1 MTLPCVQLIVK
12 EEQPSQIKKHALNPE
27 RSFSSSYPACIKG
40 IKSNSVVATVVL
52 AAVNEDNETKGRIKE
67 IRNHLL
73 TKYKNVVALPSEPL
87 CCTDLIQHHIP
98 LAEGIRPTYVPSYH
112 VPHGQRVVVDK
123 YIRDMLEQ
131 GVISHSMSLWNV
143 PLFFWFRKKRNE
155 MSVIVDLRGLN
166 EVMVPDRYPMPL
178 LRDVLPYLGGE
189 NIVFKTLDLITG
201 FLSSTM
207 GD

>member
-1 MTLPCVQLIVK
+1 MYPF
-12 EEQPSQIKKHALNPE
+12 
-27 RSFSSSYPACIKG
+27 FSGSG
-40 IKSNSVVATVVL
+40 
-52 AAVNEDNETKGRIKE
+52 
-67 IRNHLL
+67 
-73 TKYKNVVALPSEPL
+73 
-87 CCTDLIQHHIP
+87 
-98 LAEGIRPTYVPSYH
+98 
-112 VPHGQRVVVDK
+112 
-123 YIRDMLEQ
+123 
-131 GVISHSMSLWNV
+131 
-143 PLFFWFRKKRNE
+143 KKRNE